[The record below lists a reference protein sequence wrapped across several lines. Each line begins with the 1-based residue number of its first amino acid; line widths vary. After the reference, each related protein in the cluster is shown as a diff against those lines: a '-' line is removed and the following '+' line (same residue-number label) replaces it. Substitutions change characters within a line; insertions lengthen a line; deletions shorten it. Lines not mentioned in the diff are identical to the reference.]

1 MKLHRLRLLHL
12 CDLKLISKPIW
23 CQAIIKT
30 NSEFFSAGSKGLS
43 ISEIEIE
50 MLAFLYDQTTLG
62 SLFLT

>member
-1 MKLHRLRLLHL
+1 MKLHRLRLLH
-12 CDLKLISKPIW
+12 LKLISKPIW

-30 NSEFFSAGSKGLS
+30 NSEFFSAGSKRLS